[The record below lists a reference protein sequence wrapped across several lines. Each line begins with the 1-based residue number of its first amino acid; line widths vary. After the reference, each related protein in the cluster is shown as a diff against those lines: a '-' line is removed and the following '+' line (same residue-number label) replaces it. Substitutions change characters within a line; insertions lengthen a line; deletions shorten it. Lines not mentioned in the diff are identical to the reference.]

1 MVPQR
6 GQGARSNGAPQEL
19 QNLDSAGLT
28 CAQIGHSDRNVEIC
42 ANPEGDFSI
51 ITHTPGSMA
60 GCTSGRA
67 LPRLLDDPL
76 VELRRSLTNKE
87 YPELDVPSVA
97 KSTLQVASHP
107 MAG

>member
-6 GQGARSNGAPQEL
+6 GHGARCNGAPQAL

-28 CAQIGHSDRNVEIC
+28 CAQIGHSDRNIEIC

-51 ITHTPGSMA
+51 ITHTPGRMA

-67 LPRLLDDPL
+67 LPRPSDDPL
-76 VELRRSLTNKE
+76 VELRRSSTNKE
-87 YPELDVPSVA
+87 YAELDLPSVA
-97 KSTLQVASHP
+97 KSTLRVVSDP
-107 MAG
+107 IAG